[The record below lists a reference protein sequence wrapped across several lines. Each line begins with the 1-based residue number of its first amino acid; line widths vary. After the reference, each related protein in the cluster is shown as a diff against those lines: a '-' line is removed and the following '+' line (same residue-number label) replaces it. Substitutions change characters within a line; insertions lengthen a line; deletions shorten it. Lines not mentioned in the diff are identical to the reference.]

1 LCLLWPAKQSL
12 KKKKKK
18 KDNLGTWGKYSLHWL
33 EISVYLLVSFLFW
46 LLILSNML
54 GCTNHKTEGW
64 KRSFEICIC
73 YVASSV
79 VIWKN
84 KAQGFKYKPEFCCPA
99 FPLSILSMCL
109 FNHWCSGVLIEKKR
123 LCVCVCV
130 CVYLWGDAKIIRSN
144 ILCYRQRWL
153 YRHCK

>member
-1 LCLLWPAKQSL
+1 MFALACKTEFKKEQNKTKQN
-12 KKKKKK
+12 K

-33 EISVYLLVSFLFW
+33 QIAIYFLVSFLFW

-79 VIWKN
+79 VIWNN
-84 KAQGFKYKPEFCCPA
+84 KAQGLKYKPEFCCSA
-99 FPLSILSMCL
+99 FPVSILSMCL
-109 FNHWCSGVLIEKKR
+109 FNHWCNGVLIGKKR
-123 LCVCVCV
+123 LCACVCAHA
-130 CVYLWGDAKIIRSN
+130 CVSGGGGHQNYKKQYIML
-144 ILCYRQRWL
+144 
-153 YRHCK
+153 